1 MVLKNCW
8 VLIDNCWHK
17 YWHETSN
24 SFCSCGN
31 ENCHLTMLADTSDKY
46 LPFCTWIN
54 HRLAAVTKTN
64 YLHFESY
71 WVKNLTRR
79 QKNSAKGF
87 QGESNFQFVQT
98 IYQFLIYQASI
109 QNSFIIGSDRH
120 LPPVY
125 TSFYITS
132 CLPYCNYKFR
142 PDTKLEFR
150 QSKIQFMAANAFS
163 GTFSWSYF

>member
-64 YLHFESY
+64 YIHFESY

-132 CLPYCNYKFR
+132 YLQYLRIPRWGYSR
-142 PDTKLEFR
+142 IS
-150 QSKIQFMAANAFS
+150 SK
-163 GTFSWSYF
+163 